1 MSDIGP
7 VAGPWE
13 PYDRLIL
20 RTPDLVA
27 YWPGAELTGIVGAD
41 VKGGR
46 NATYVAAPT
55 LGAVGPI
62 KGETFNPAVLYNGS
76 TQWTTIV
83 NNAALIPYP
92 LTIEAWI
99 TPPSGGAQSIFGG
112 AYDGGNMAYL
122 LELGSAGQLI
132 GYLFG
137 SPSLHYTGAGT
148 DLRDSLWHHVALVG
162 SPTANDLIVDGASSH
177 HTAGTWTA
185 MAKSAAGLVIGARN
199 AASQPFNGRI
209 ARVALYGRNLSLAEL
224 ASHNAAGRA

>member
-76 TQWTTIV
+76 TQWATIAYA
-83 NNAALIPYP
+83 AALDPHP
-92 LTIEAWI
+92 LGTLEAWI
-99 TPPSGGAQSIFGG
+99 KTPSGGAQSIFIISYP
-112 AYDGGNMAYL
+112 AY
-122 LELGSAGQLI
+122 
-132 GYLFG
+132 
-137 SPSLHYTGAGT
+137 
-148 DLRDSLWHHVALVG
+148 
-162 SPTANDLIVDGASSH
+162 
-177 HTAGTWTA
+177 
-185 MAKSAAGLVIGARN
+185 
-199 AASQPFNGRI
+199 FNLCHFI
-209 ARVALYGRNLSLAEL
+209 FPL
-224 ASHNAAGRA
+224 